1 MDKDELFRIKCVEQ
15 PKACLPNWNV
25 VEGGAISSS
34 LLSEETELVATA
46 EVTGA
51 DWWIVSAM

>member
-1 MDKDELFRIKCVEQ
+1 MDKDKLFRIKGVEQ

-25 VEGGAISSS
+25 VEGGAVTSS
-34 LLSEETELVATA
+34 LLSEETELVGPA

-51 DWWIVSAM
+51 DWCIVWAM